1 MGAGTERLP
10 AAQRA
15 MLVCAAAVCIASS
28 GLLVKASQVG
38 GVILYSK
45 FSVTVHTLLN
55 ENLGSNQP

>member
-1 MGAGTERLP
+1 MGAGAERLP
-10 AAQRA
+10 AAQRT
-15 MLVCAAAVCIASS
+15 MLVCAAAICIASS

-55 ENLGSNQP
+55 KLLDPDQA